1 MYTYGT
7 MKQNPLDAIGN
18 TPLVRINLENIPAA
32 VYAKLEYLNPGGS
45 VKDRS
50 ARYMIESAQTEGLLK
65 PGYTIIDASSGNQGI
80 ATAMIGAMKGHPVII
95 TVSEKVSQEKL
106 ATIKEYGAQIVMCPA
121 TDFIDDPLSYHS
133 VACALHKKMPNSFMP
148 NQYFNPLNTQ
158 AHYHSL
164 GPEIFQQTNGT
175 VTHFFAG
182 AGTGGTISGAGRY
195 LKEQNNDTQV
205 IAIDA
210 ATSYRSTNGHP
221 KPYVVEGMGI
231 DFDSP
236 VLDRTTIDTF
246 IPVGDADSFA
256 MLQILA
262 HQHGLLVGPSSGAVA
277 HAVQQYAN
285 HLTKDDVVVMI
296 FGDSGRAYL
305 TKNFYAHDEK
315 QTVIQKHTNEQAVL

>member
-1 MYTYGT
+1 
-7 MKQNPLDAIGN
+7 MKHNPLDAIGN
-18 TPLVRINLENIPAA
+18 TPLVRINLENIPAT

-50 ARYMIESAQTEGLLK
+50 ARYMIECAQQNGLLK

-80 ATAMIGAMKGHPVII
+80 STAMIGAIKGYPVII

-106 ATIKEYGAQIVMCPA
+106 ATIKAYGAQVVMCPA
-121 TDFIDDPLSYHS
+121 TDFIDDPRSYHS
-133 VACALHKKMPNSFMP
+133 VACALHKKMPHSFMP

-158 AHYHSL
+158 AHYRSL
-164 GPEIFQQTNGT
+164 GPEIFQQTDGAI
-175 VTHFFAG
+175 THFFAG

-195 LKEQNNDTQV
+195 LKEQNNNTQIV
-205 IAIDA
+205 AIDA
-210 ATSYRSTNGHP
+210 ATSYRSTHGHP
-221 KPYVVEGMGI
+221 KPYAVEGMGV

-236 VLDRTTIDTF
+236 VLDHTIIDKF
-246 IPVGDADSFA
+246 IPVGDADA
-256 MLQILA
+256 IGMLQILA
-262 HQHGLLVGPSSGAVA
+262 HKHGLLVGPSSGAVA
-277 HAVQQYAN
+277 HAVQQYAD
-285 HLTKDDVVVMI
+285 HLGKDDVVVMI